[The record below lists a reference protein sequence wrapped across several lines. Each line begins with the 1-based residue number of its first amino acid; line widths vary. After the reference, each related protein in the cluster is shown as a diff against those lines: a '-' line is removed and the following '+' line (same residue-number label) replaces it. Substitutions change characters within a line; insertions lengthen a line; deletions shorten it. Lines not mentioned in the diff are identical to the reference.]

1 MFLLLFTCGLEQCND
16 RAALPTKSCNDCKRR
31 MKLSFYW
38 DAFDIERMIE
48 KKMVSSNFSWGSSRP
63 TYSWVSLILLLILKI
78 LLFVLE
84 IFLFLL

>member
-16 RAALPTKSCNDCKRR
+16 RAALATKSCNDCKRR

-48 KKMVSSNFSWGSSRP
+48 KKMVSSNFS
-63 TYSWVSLILLLILKI
+63 
-78 LLFVLE
+78 
-84 IFLFLL
+84 

>member
-1 MFLLLFTCGLEQCND
+1 MFLLLFTCGLEQFND
-16 RAALPTKSCNDCKRR
+16 RAALTTKSCNDCKRR

-78 LLFVLE
+78 LLFVLK